1 MQGCAFYCFGT
12 RRQQILMTKSWCF
25 SYQGV
30 LQFLAFHSV
39 QFAKFWIIPQCTVG
53 KRVGISL
60 TKRIF
65 FKFTMMIYKFKLF
78 SDASIILADSQYVN
92 GQQKCPLWT
101 NYTMDKLGTVS
112 TKMWTEMHWNN
123 KGFVFQSKKINGI
136 ISMFPSWLE

>member
-1 MQGCAFYCFGT
+1 MTWILSYLYTSRKTPPLTQVLRSSAFLASMHVCVFYCFGT

-65 FKFTMMIYKFKLF
+65 LNLRWWFTNFLRDH
-78 SDASIILADSQYVN
+78 DASVN
-92 GQQKCPLWT
+92 PLRPDIWT
-101 NYTMDKLGTVS
+101 ICSGVYRVNRL
-112 TKMWTEMHWNN
+112 
-123 KGFVFQSKKINGI
+123 I
-136 ISMFPSWLE
+136 